1 MSEPLAQINP
11 VTPAYVSRKVF
22 PAGTW
27 ALEEP
32 ENSRAVVGS
41 GQHIAWAD
49 GESLLVVGDTGHGKS
64 TLTQNIMRT
73 SIGLL
78 PDVLGLAVRPF
89 KRTLYVAADR
99 PAQIRASLKR
109 MVNIENR
116 QTWDDCVYVHHGAPD
131 FSLNE
136 EPHRLL
142 TFVRELAKS
151 LDQEPFDCLI
161 IDSLKDVVSEIDD
174 NEAGI
179 QINKA
184 LQLVCQQGIQVAVNM
199 HPRKLHLTKGQSPLP
214 GLDDVNG
221 NKNIIAGAGSVLFID
236 KPAESGYSPL
246 WHLKSPADR
255 LEGYELRI
263 DRPTGNL
270 LYKVGGL

>member
-1 MSEPLAQINP
+1 MNQPIPEINP
-11 VTPAYVSRKVF
+11 ISPAYVTRKVF

-41 GQHIAWAD
+41 GSQIAWAD

-78 PDVLGLAVRPF
+78 PDVLGLAVRSF
-89 KRTLYVAADR
+89 KRTLYIAADR

-109 MVNIENR
+109 MVCHENK
-116 QTWDDCVYVHHGAPD
+116 QVWDDHVYVHHGAPD
-131 FSLNE
+131 FALNE
-136 EPHRLL
+136 DPHKLL
-142 TFVRELAKS
+142 PFIRELAKS

-174 NEAGI
+174 NESGI
-179 QINKA
+179 QINRA
-184 LQLVCQQGIQVAVNM
+184 LQLVCQQGVQVAVNM
-199 HPRKLHLTKGQSPLP
+199 HPRKLHLTKGQPAQP

-246 WHLKSPADR
+246 YHLKSPADR
-255 LEGYELRI
+255 LEGYELQIVRS
-263 DRPTGNL
+263 TGDI
-270 LYKVGGL
+270 LYRVGGI